1 MLGMMGLVCQRAT
14 LHKAFF
20 LNPSSALSCVSVQGP
35 VISPHCAEETCG
47 TELSPSIQL
56 GFFTCVGPQS
66 GPARGEDGGRAAG
79 SGPAAVATFAAV
91 VTSLLDRLQG
101 VEDGRAE
108 IYRELESVLWH
119 DESHLQ
125 NSVVDRVIAVA
136 FEDLQAAQGVTAAVR
151 TDASG
156 VLVALARSHL
166 HDVMSVLQGHLKA
179 LEGMSEEFVLITLR
193 NLAARYALQCVPF
206 VETTLS
212 ALHGVLSEVGSSRLL
227 RTVCGVV
234 EQWCR
239 GINTYFREWEKCA
252 FPRLGAAQLCAP
264 VYPLFRYVGR
274 NWRRCEEEE
283 VKQAV
288 LRAMGAMMGVLLH
301 AEQHRERAW
310 EQLLWLLHQY
320 REVREPFGV
329 TTSLSYFLGAVAD
342 VQTLVPRA
350 KLLAI
355 NAAVHQQ
362 LCDKIEPPS
371 PEHRAELCRCA
382 VLQAQICPAET
393 IVFLYCKL
401 RSGSKADRVAA
412 VEVLQALVRSDAAE
426 MREKLPLF
434 VKLVQSVRGDPAA
447 QVRKA
452 VLHFIGELLRSSAP
466 GCSAW
471 DVVGHIFSEF
481 SRASGRLAMGS
492 LCAVEAREERAVQ
505 RLCGHV
511 LGTLDMSARGVAK
524 LLWPRL
530 LRYVVPAQYTGMLV
544 PLCRCLRALA
554 ERQESAGREE
564 EEAAPEALESEEL
577 GGEQKVLAC
586 CARLGVSGAAHIPV
600 VPWRPHAG
608 GPGQCRAEQCPSLAP
623 LPAPQALLARLLF
636 LRTSLEVVGS
646 EAWTVGLSRELSQQ
660 LGSSPRLSWE
670 KRFLYKALGTAL
682 AACGCLRH
690 VQEQTLRYL
699 QEANYLELWQA
710 QGMISV
716 VSRCAES
723 HFQLALSSVKAFMG
737 TLKHQKQSN
746 TVRTRATRAALMVV
760 YGRMALR
767 APREQLLAH
776 IERDIVGNVLQ
787 LYREGRQDAQL
798 RLSLVQ
804 SVTEIS
810 LAIGAVGACPRFEL
824 CRKRELLQTLLEVI
838 QEEPQE
844 SPVHPRAIVAI
855 EQLSKLKPHLRREEK
870 HNLLAQCCQG
880 VVRLRRPEQMAKE
893 GETGAAAPHT
903 SGVHALSLRVLGQL
917 VAALLRAEPAPVCF
931 KDLVQVLRRWLTSAH
946 ACERER
952 ALQVCVQLLGTY
964 EERREHRRGHAC
976 EQFGSLAGLLGP
988 LTCDVSAVSRQR
1000 AATCLGRLLQ
1010 IGAKTTDEAAWSN
1023 EIRRLCQRLNA
1034 VTSESLLTTSTN
1046 IAKLVCKSCPA
1057 AQATDF
1063 TSAIVES
1070 LLCARPMG
1078 VWAAGRWMLTFLG
1091 ERGEQIFQEE
1101 VPQMVTILSSCLR
1114 STRQSTP
1121 RGFALRA
1128 MFLLARSHQQ
1138 PVLDSLLQKRL
1149 PMDSDMVE
1157 LWRSLGRSTL
1167 GCHILVCL
1175 TKKLR
1180 AAGKSSHQRDC
1191 CTQELGSSQAALEPR
1206 TITRALSEVLVVL
1219 RSKTLVQH
1227 LLPSLLPSLLG
1238 QVSETLGEEMALS
1251 LGELGSNDTP
1261 GSLFVE
1267 TLELV
1272 LARCLEERWLRLLR
1286 EQGVWASL
1294 ADPQAHTAG
1303 VCLLASVLIRAELVP
1318 QRLVQSLFPWLGSPS
1333 ANLRLT
1339 ATAFFAELVKDH
1351 LVEKTKLLK
1360 PLLKALLE
1368 RSRDPINTV
1377 RQMAMRGVG
1386 NMASGAPT
1394 KLRRHRAAV
1403 VEVLCRGLEDVAGA
1417 EVAAESLLAL
1427 VKVLGQLK
1435 ASAVGSALADIA
1447 RSTRAFLGAEEEVL
1461 RRLAFTLYG
1470 TLASS
1475 ASGRRSSFSREVEEV
1490 FPSLV
1495 LHLRDPAPAVSDAC
1509 KGALHL
1515 CAPFLGSKRV
1525 RRRIATSAG
1534 LSAAELQDE
1543 ICSHLAQ
1550 DCPALLERLF
1560 STARSCCMG
1569 SCQASQVTAVT
1580 VLGIILDTA
1589 PAEWL
1594 QRWDLAFLWGATTG
1608 ASVCVRGTKNE
1619 KPRDTTT
1626 EEDVF
1631 LGHNAAKSNP
1641 AQRGGAG

>member
-1 MLGMMGLVCQRAT
+1 MG
-14 LHKAFF
+14 
-20 LNPSSALSCVSVQGP
+20 ALRV
-35 VISPHCAEETCG
+35 
-47 TELSPSIQL
+47 LR
-56 GFFTCVGPQS
+56 GFFACVGRRS

-79 SGPAAVATFAAV
+79 SGPAATATFAAV

-108 IYRELESVLWH
+108 VYRELESVLGR
-119 DESHLQ
+119 DESRLQ
-125 NSVVDRVIAVA
+125 SSVVDRVIAVA
-136 FEDLQAAQGVTAAVR
+136 FEDLQAAQGATAAVR

-166 HDVMSVLQGHLKA
+166 HEVVSVLQGHLKA
-179 LEGMSEEFVLITLR
+179 REGTSQEFVLITLR
-193 NLAARYALQCVPF
+193 DLAARYALQCVPF
-206 VETTLS
+206 AETTLS
-212 ALHGVLSEVGSSRLL
+212 ALRGALSEAGSSRLL
-227 RTVCGVV
+227 RAACGAA

-239 GINTYFREWEKCA
+239 GISTYFRQREKCA
-252 FPRLGAAQLCAP
+252 FPGLGAAQLCAP
-264 VYPLFRYVGR
+264 VCPLLRYVGR
-274 NWRRCEEEE
+274 SWRRCQEEE
-283 VKQAV
+283 VRQAV
-288 LRAMGAMMGVLLH
+288 LGAMGAMMGVLLH
-301 AEQHRERAW
+301 AEQHRQRAW
-310 EQLLWLLHQY
+310 EQLLWLLQQY
-320 REVREPFGV
+320 RDVREPLGV
-329 TTSLSYFLGAVAD
+329 TTSLSCFLEAVVGAR
-342 VQTLVPRA
+342 TLVPRA
-350 KLLAI
+350 QLLAI

-362 LCDKIEPPS
+362 LCDEIEPPS
-371 PEHRAELCRCA
+371 PQHRAELCRCA

-393 IVFLYCKL
+393 IAFLYCKL

-426 MREKLPLF
+426 TREKLPLF
-434 VKLVQSVRGDPAA
+434 AKLVQSVCGDPAA
-447 QVRKA
+447 QVRMA
-452 VLHFIGELLRSSAP
+452 VLRFIGELLRSGAP

-471 DVVGHIFSEF
+471 DVVAHVFSEF
-481 SRASGRLAMGS
+481 SRASGRLASGS

-511 LGTLDMSARGVAK
+511 LGTLDVSAGGVAK

-530 LRYVVPAQYTGMLV
+530 LRYVVPAQHAGMLV
-544 PLCRCLRALA
+544 PLCRCLCALA

-564 EEAAPEALESEEL
+564 EEVAPEALEPVEQ
-577 GGEQKVLAC
+577 GGEQKVPVVA
-586 CARLGVSGAAHIPV
+586 AVAPHASGGRGAA
-600 VPWRPHAG
+600 AL
-608 GPGQCRAEQCPSLAP
+608 QL
-623 LPAPQALLARLLF
+623 LQALPSTIHGAVGARWAAEIPLLLQHLAGTTASSLHVAEWESLLLKF
-636 LRTSLEVVGS
+636 LRTSLEVIGS

-723 HFQLALSSVKAFMG
+723 HFQLALSSVKAFVG
-737 TLKHQKQSN
+737 TLKPQKQSN
-746 TVRTRATRAALMVV
+746 TVRTRATRAALMVA

-776 IERDIVGNVLQ
+776 VGRDIVGNVLQ
-787 LYREGRQDAQL
+787 LYREGCQDAQL

-824 CRKRELLQTLLEVI
+824 RRKRELLQTLLEVI

-870 HNLLAQCCQG
+870 RNLLAQCCQG
-880 VVRLRRPEQMAKE
+880 VVRLRRPEQTAKE
-893 GETGAAAPHT
+893 GETGAAAPHA

-917 VAALLRAEPAPVCF
+917 MAALLRAEPAPVCF

-952 ALQVCVQLLGTY
+952 ALQVCVQLLGAY

-988 LTCDVSAVSRQR
+988 LTCDASAVSRRR

-1010 IGAKTTDEAAWSN
+1010 IGAKTTDEAAWSS
-1023 EIRRLCQRLNA
+1023 EIGCLHERLNA

-1046 IAKLVCKSCPA
+1046 IAKLVCQSCPA

-1091 ERGEQIFQEE
+1091 ERGEHIFQEE

-1121 RGFALRA
+1121 RGLVLRA
-1128 MFLLARSHQQ
+1128 LFLLARSHQQ

-1157 LWRSLGRSTL
+1157 LWRSLARSTL
-1167 GCHILVCL
+1167 GCHILVHL
-1175 TKKLR
+1175 TKQLR
-1180 AAGKSSHQRDC
+1180 AAGKSSHSRDC

-1206 TITRALSEVLVVL
+1206 TMTRALSEVVVVV

-1251 LGELGSNDTP
+1251 LGELGSDDTA
-1261 GSLFVE
+1261 GRLFVE
-1267 TLELV
+1267 ALELV

-1303 VCLLASVLIRAELVP
+1303 VCLLVSVLLRAELVP
-1318 QRLVQSLFPWLGSPS
+1318 QRLVQSFFPWLDSPS

-1351 LVEKTKLLK
+1351 LVEKRKLLK

-1368 RSRDPINTV
+1368 RSRDPISTV

-1417 EVAAESLLAL
+1417 QVAAESLLAL

-1435 ASAVGSALADIA
+1435 ARAVGSALADIA

-1495 LHLRDPAPAVSDAC
+1495 LHLRDPAPAVSDVRS
-1509 KGALHL
+1509 
-1515 CAPFLGSKRV
+1515 FL
-1525 RRRIATSAG
+1525 
-1534 LSAAELQDE
+1534 LSADLQKALW
-1543 ICSHLAQ
+1543 CQQSCGAAAAGMGLLASLQ
-1550 DCPALLERLF
+1550 SSL
-1560 STARSCCMG
+1560 
-1569 SCQASQVTAVT
+1569 T
-1580 VLGIILDTA
+1580 VR
-1589 PAEWL
+1589 
-1594 QRWDLAFLWGATTG
+1594 Q
-1608 ASVCVRGTKNE
+1608 
-1619 KPRDTTT
+1619 
-1626 EEDVF
+1626 
-1631 LGHNAAKSNP
+1631 
-1641 AQRGGAG
+1641 